1 MAHGPLKR
9 NRQILVVWRPIN
21 RRRFFRNK
29 YLLTYKIQKN
39 NNKTKLLLR
48 NYLRASDSPATY
60 GALQM
65 CFDWLIDWN
74 NTYHSY
80 AYYVNRTWHATNV
93 EDSVSLSDLP
103 RVVAGGKPDYVALHF
118 GHSVTVMFRLREAP
132 PYCSSEDLL
141 SSVCLL
147 AIICDISGFG
157 ESMCSTEC
165 HSSLYHYAALP
176 TGPYYMEWCRSS
188 VPFGPGIRG
197 FEC

>member
-1 MAHGPLKR
+1 M
-9 NRQILVVWRPIN
+9 WRPIN
-21 RRRFFRNK
+21 RSRFFRNK
-29 YLLTYKIQKN
+29 YLLTYKIQKIIIIR
-39 NNKTKLLLR
+39 R
-48 NYLRASDSPATY
+48 NYYYETIYAPPIRPRLM
-60 GALQM
+60 ALYK
-65 CFDWLIDWN
+65 CALIDWLIDWN
-74 NTYHSY
+74 KTYHSY

-93 EDSVSLSDLP
+93 EDSVSLSDRP

-157 ESMCSTEC
+157 ESVLYWVCSTEC

-197 FEC
+197 FES